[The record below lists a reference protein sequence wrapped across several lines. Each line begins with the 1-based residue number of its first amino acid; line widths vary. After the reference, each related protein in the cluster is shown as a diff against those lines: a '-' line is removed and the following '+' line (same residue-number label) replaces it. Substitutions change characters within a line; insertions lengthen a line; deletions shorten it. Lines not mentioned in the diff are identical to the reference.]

1 MDLVGAGFS
10 DVAFLNRLGVAR
22 AVSDADSLYPGA
34 SLGLS
39 DFALTDAV
47 SEAHVVVAVAAVA
60 VVLSSVY
67 FA

>member
-10 DVAFLNRLGVAR
+10 DVAFLNRFGVAR

-34 SLGLS
+34 SLGS

-47 SEAHVVVAVAAVA
+47 SEAHVVVAIAAVA